1 MLAKND
7 NQLLAKNDNQ
17 LLAKNDNQLLA
28 KKRIIRNSNKELF
41 NQNLCVLMK
50 IIVIDNIFRGIFKR

>member
-1 MLAKND
+1 MLTKNN
-7 NQLLAKNDNQ
+7 NQLI
-17 LLAKNDNQLLA
+17 A

>member
-1 MLAKND
+1 MLSQN
-7 NQLLAKNDNQ
+7 N
-17 LLAKNDNQLLA
+17 NQLLA
-28 KKRIIRNSNKELF
+28 KKRIIRNTNKVFF